1 LGLINAARMRATFVL
16 HRRLYK
22 MYNPQVRIRELLAV
36 IVVLTMAAFSAVA
49 ETDKAEAAADPSVAV
64 YAQGMTWDEFL
75 AGAKVQRDVWLQ
87 NVGREAP
94 PALVERFK
102 RAGNGLSLLIVT
114 ADWCPDSAHSVP
126 YIAKLATEA
135 GVEVRVVDF
144 RTGKSIM
151 DAHRTPDGRASTPTV
166 ILLRGDKEVASWVER
181 PASLQWWYLGM
192 ADETS
197 EKELLERKMSWY
209 DWNRG
214 ADALNEIVVLAEKTA
229 K

>member
-1 LGLINAARMRATFVL
+1 MKTMFHQKVCRAG
-16 HRRLYK
+16 
-22 MYNPQVRIRELLAV
+22 LLAV
-36 IVVLTMAAFSAVA
+36 ITVLTMATFSAAA
-49 ETDKAEAAADPSVAV
+49 ETDKAEAAAADPSVAM
-64 YAQGMTWDEFL
+64 YAQGMAWDEFL
-75 AGAKVQRDVWLQ
+75 AGARVQRDVWLQ

-94 PALVERFK
+94 AALVERFK
-102 RAGNGLSLLIVT
+102 RAGNGLRLLIVT

-126 YIAKLATEA
+126 YIAKLATDA
-135 GVEVRVVDF
+135 GVELRVVDF
-144 RTGKSIM
+144 RTGKSVM

-166 ILLRGDKEVASWVER
+166 VLLRGDKEVASWVER